1 MSKPDA
7 GNGEVSKIVSI
18 THIDCSTMAI
28 CEADVILIN
37 SLEDNKLYEL
47 NLEVKD
53 TSGETTVVKSVI
65 QDTTPTGP
73 FIGAPRI
80 IRVPETTQ
88 PQELIESFFIRENL
102 QVYRG
107 VHCHLEPPEA
117 RMYFE
122 LHPGFKTNV
131 REISRCDLKLKKKL
145 DYEARS
151 AFILQIIAEN
161 AWVDNNADT
170 RNVGV
175 HEVVIEVEDE
185 ADTPPYFLIAPPVT
199 KLAETAG
206 IGTSVLQVTAYDGDY
221 AHPRRLRYGLDPADL
236 PFSSYFDIEPDQGIV
251 KVRKSLQV
259 QHNSHIACHKNQR
272 LL

>member
-1 MSKPDA
+1 MSM
-7 GNGEVSKIVSI
+7 
-18 THIDCSTMAI
+18 H
-28 CEADVILIN
+28 
-37 SLEDNKLYEL
+37 
-47 NLEVKD
+47 
-53 TSGETTVVKSVI
+53 
-65 QDTTPTGP
+65 
-73 FIGAPRI
+73 F
-80 IRVPETTQ
+80 
-88 PQELIESFFIRENL
+88 

-117 RMYFE
+117 RTYFE

-175 HEVVIEVEDE
+175 HEVVIEVTDE

-199 KLAETAG
+199 KLPETAG

-221 AHPRRLRYGLDPADL
+221 AHPRRLRYGLDPTGL

-259 QHNSHIACHKNQR
+259 IRILRVVKMKGVVARHTH
-272 LL
+272 LLEKKQVIV